1 MFKDSKSGQTHSFGD
16 GCGEPA
22 HNTPEKWE
30 EEFDRNFKYVF
41 SEKDP
46 IYGAENTQNKN
57 AIKIFISHAI
67 SESVEE
73 EWERIAYHLKYI
85 NWTNSQTG
93 IAIGT
98 KKAVIEE
105 ALSIINEKW
114 FSLKR

>member
-1 MFKDSKSGQTHSFGD
+1 MFKDTSSGTTHSYND

-22 HNTPEKWE
+22 HNKPEKWE

-67 SESVEE
+67 SEAVEE
-73 EWERIAYHLKYI
+73 ETLRWTYMTSNEREHEAERILSSI
-85 NWTNSQTG
+85 QNN
-93 IAIGT
+93 AI
-98 KKAVIEE
+98 K
-105 ALSIINEKW
+105 
-114 FSLKR
+114 